1 MVRRILIVLAAGDA
15 YPSGFIRGLIYR
27 DHFERSGLRVT
38 YVSRLYPP
46 LIRLLDTP
54 PRWLWRLMG
63 AGLGGLISRFAQGLG
78 VIADTVI
85 TWRARRYDVVY
96 MSKVTSPRLVR
107 KLRAQTRTRLVLD
120 FGDAL
125 WLPGRGGERFND
137 ILRQVDAVTTD
148 NELTA
153 DYVRRLNPR
162 CTVIPDCPQVE
173 WFDRRRVERGPRRPH
188 PNDVVTIGWIGTPNT
203 VHNLFVA
210 WEALERVCARHQNV
224 RVRLVGVGRDLQ
236 GVPPFERVPYSVRS
250 RYNRE
255 QMIDEVLGMDI
266 GLFPLQD
273 VEASRVRGVLKATVY
288 MAGEAVAVCSPVGQ
302 NRDLIR
308 DGVNGFLAGATAEWE
323 AKLEQLVTSPEL
335 RARVART
342 ALEEVRRDFSV
353 DRSFAKLHTVLTSQ
367 NGAAAPGVAE

>member
-27 DHFERSGLRVT
+27 DHFARSGLRVT

-96 MSKVTSPRLVR
+96 MSKVTSPRLIR

-153 DYVRRLNPR
+153 AYVRRLNPR

-173 WFDRRRVERGPRRPH
+173 WFDRRRVERRPS
-188 PNDVVTIGWIGTPNT
+188 NVVTIGWVGTPNT
-203 VHNLFVA
+203 VHNLFVV
-210 WEALERVCARHQNV
+210 WEALERLCARHLNV
-224 RVRLVGVGRDLQ
+224 RVRLVGVGRDQQ
-236 GVPPFERVPYSVRS
+236 GVPPFERVPYSIRS
-250 RYNRE
+250 RYTRD

-302 NRDLIR
+302 NRDLIQ
-308 DGVNGFLAGATAEWE
+308 DGVNGFLAGDTAEWE
-323 AKLEQLVTSPEL
+323 EKLERLVTNPEL
-335 RARVART
+335 RARVARA
-342 ALEEVRRDFSV
+342 ALEQVRRDFSV
-353 DRSFAKLHTVLTSQ
+353 DRSFEKLRGVLLST
-367 NGAAAPGVAE
+367 NGAAAPVLPV

>member
-27 DHFERSGLRVT
+27 DHFKRSGLDVR

-54 PRWLWRLMG
+54 PRFLWRVMS
-63 AGLGGLISRFAQGLG
+63 AGLAGVISRLAQVLG
-78 VIADTVI
+78 FVAESVII
-85 TWRARRYDVVY
+85 RIARRYDVVY
-96 MSKVTSPRLVR
+96 MSKVTSPRLVT
-107 KLRAQTRTRLVLD
+107 KLRKQTRSRLVLD

-125 WLPGRGGERFND
+125 WLPGRGGERFNA
-137 ILRQVDAVTTD
+137 ILGQVDAVTTD

-153 DYVRRLNPR
+153 EYVRRFNPR

-173 WFDRRRVERGPRRPH
+173 WFDRRRAERRPK
-188 PNDVVTIGWIGTPNT
+188 DGVTIGWIGTPNT
-203 VHNLFVA
+203 VHNLFVV
-210 WEALERVCARHQNV
+210 WEALEHLWARHPNLHL
-224 RVRLVGVGRDLQ
+224 RLVGVGPDRQ
-236 GVPPFERVPYSVRS
+236 GLPPFERVTYSIRS
-250 RYNRE
+250 RYSHAE
-255 QMIDEVLGMDI
+255 MIEEVLGMDI

-302 NRDLIR
+302 SQDLIQ
-308 DGVNGFLAGATAEWE
+308 DGVNGFLAASTAEWE
-323 AKLEQLVTSPEL
+323 EKLELLVSKPDV

-342 ALEEVRRDFSV
+342 ALERVRRDFAV
-353 DRSFAKLHTVLTSQ
+353 ERSFAKLRAVLTAS
-367 NGAAAPGVAE
+367 NGVPAAAATP